1 VLQSTPDVRKGSADM
16 PASTRLVLGCIALV
30 ALAPAFAQTVYTWKD
45 AKGVTHY
52 SDAPP
57 PKGTQSRQVQPQP
70 APPTPTPVA
79 TTPAK
84 TVPASPSTN
93 AAIAAAI
100 DPAAVAAREKQRAES
115 CKQAQENLAILKNS
129 YGVAVDN
136 DGDGKND
143 AVLDTAQRQKET
155 ENMQLAVQANC
166 DG

>member
-1 VLQSTPDVRKGSADM
+1 M

-57 PKGTQSRQVQPQP
+57 PKGTQSRQLQPQP
-70 APPTPTPVA
+70 APPTPTPVPVA
-79 TTPAK
+79 TTATPAK

-115 CKQAQENLAILKNS
+115 CKQAQANLEILKNS

-166 DG
+166 NG

>member
-1 VLQSTPDVRKGSADM
+1 MPGSKVRGS
-16 PASTRLVLGCIALV
+16 SRWVVVGCIAAAVCL
-30 ALAPAFAQTVYTWKD
+30 PAFAQVYTWKD
-45 AKGVTHY
+45 DKGVTHY
-52 SDAPP
+52 SDSPP
-57 PKGTQSRQVQPQP
+57 PKGTQSKQFRPDPV
-70 APPTPTPVA
+70 PPTPIPAAVA
-79 TTPAK
+79 APK
-84 TVPASPSTN
+84 VVPASPSTN

-115 CKQAQENLAILKNS
+115 CKQAQANLEILKNS

-166 DG
+166 SN